1 MIKVLLVDDHTLV
14 RQGLRYLFNG
24 TKEIQIVGEA
34 DTGAEGVR
42 LARELQPTVVIL
54 DLKLPDISG
63 LEVTER
69 LLRLRPAPKVLIVT
83 SADYLEFPTRLLAAG
98 AHGYLSKQAG
108 RDELFS
114 AIKTV
119 SKDQIFLNPEIA
131 NRLALARIDNHTSN
145 IFSSLSQT
153 EFEMLM
159 LTVRNVPAEV
169 IAQRLH
175 LTAQTIH
182 GYRSR
187 IFGKLGVDNDVE
199 LLILALRERLITAD
213 EVDA

>member
-1 MIKVLLVDDHTLV
+1 MIKVLLIDDHTLV
-14 RQGLRYLFNG
+14 RQGLRYLFNR

-69 LLRLRPAPKVLIVT
+69 LLRLRPTPKVLIVT
-83 SADYLEFPTRLLAAG
+83 SADYLEFSTRLLAAG

-108 RDELFS
+108 SDELIS

-119 SKDQIFLNPEIA
+119 SKDQIFISTEMA
-131 NRLALARIDNHTSN
+131 NRLALARIDNQSSN
-145 IFSSLSQT
+145 IFSSLNQT
-153 EFEMLM
+153 ELEMVM

-175 LTAQTIH
+175 LTAQTVH

-187 IFGKLGVDNDVE
+187 IFGKLGVDNDVG
-199 LLILALRERLITAD
+199 LFTLALREGLITVD
-213 EVDA
+213 EVEA